1 MSRIKNV
8 KAADIYESQE
18 IGSSV
23 LDDIAGMSI
32 YEMEDYFG
40 DADPAEFL

>member
-1 MSRIKNV
+1 MAEN
-8 KAADIYESQE
+8 IYDAVDN
-18 IGSSV
+18 GDNV

-32 YEMEDYFG
+32 AEMEDYFG